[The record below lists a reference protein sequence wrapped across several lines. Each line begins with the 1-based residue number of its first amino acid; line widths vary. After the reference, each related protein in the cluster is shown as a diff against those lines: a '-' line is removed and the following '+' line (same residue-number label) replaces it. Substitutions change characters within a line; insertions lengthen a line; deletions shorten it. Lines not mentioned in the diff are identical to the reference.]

1 MQYAL
6 TLAVAAWQV
15 GGLPGK
21 QLLAALYTEFCTE
34 RGPLPAESQ
43 TTAAGDAEAQAAAK
57 KERFEQWK
65 DMSELLGSA
74 VRMLFSRA
82 EESLGA

>member
-21 QLLAALYTEFCTE
+21 QLLAALYAEFCAE
-34 RGPLPAESQ
+34 RGPLPAEAQ
-43 TTAAGDAEAQAAAK
+43 TAAAGDAQAQAAAK

-82 EESLGA
+82 GESLGA